1 MLSCINSDSFFTHLF
16 IFLGKNVQSSIPCP
30 AWSSLV
36 ASIWQTAEFPAD
48 PLVVLRL
55 QGLPYELLWNVWSP
69 ATFAFVALAFTS
81 SLAL

>member
-1 MLSCINSDSFFTHLF
+1 MALHAVRLLKAWFFA
-16 IFLGKNVQSSIPCP
+16 NVQSSITCP